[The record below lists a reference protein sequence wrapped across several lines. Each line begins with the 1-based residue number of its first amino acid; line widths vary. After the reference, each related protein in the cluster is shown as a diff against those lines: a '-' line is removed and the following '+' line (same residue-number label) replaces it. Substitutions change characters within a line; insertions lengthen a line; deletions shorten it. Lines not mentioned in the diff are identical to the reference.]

1 MIEFFKEYLPYL
13 KNYKGKLALAIFGMI
28 LVSVSTASVAYLV
41 KPVMDKIF
49 VEQNI
54 KMLYILPFF
63 VILAFV
69 GKGVGA
75 FLSSYYLTYIGED
88 VVRIIKNKM
97 LKYIISLDLDFH
109 LNKHSGELI
118 SRITNDISKIQSAI
132 ASDAINFLKGS
143 FTVVGLLVVVVYQ
156 SPKLAIF
163 SLIIIPVA
171 IYPIKIISKKIKIL
185 SKKSQEQNSRL
196 TSRLSEIF
204 NNYEM
209 VKAYNAGDY
218 EQKRFE
224 KQNLEYFKINMK
236 SIKQQQLLAPI
247 FEIVGAIS
255 IVSVIVVGGREVLI
269 THELTTG
276 GFFSFLTA
284 LSLLL
289 DPLKRISNSYSKFQI
304 AVAANERIK
313 EIMSHPV
320 MIISGDK
327 IIDFIDRVDVK
338 NVELYYGDKQALK
351 NINFNAKKGEIIG
364 LVGDSGGGK
373 SSVVNLLLRFY
384 DPSDGT
390 ICINEED
397 LKKFD
402 LESLRKH
409 VSVVSQRIY
418 ILNDTI
424 AANIAYGKKRD
435 DKKIIDTLKRAN
447 LWEYV
452 KTLEDGIDTVLDE
465 SGTNL
470 SGGQRQRIAIA
481 RALYTNPDILILD
494 EATSA
499 LDNKSEA
506 SIMQTIYNLKKDLIV
521 FVVAHRLSTVE
532 NSDKILVFE
541 DGEIVCQGNI
551 FELKNNCEAFKKL
564 YNLTGNF

>member
-1 MIEFFKEYLPYL
+1 MIEFFKEYIPYL

-28 LVSVSTASVAYLV
+28 LVSVSTAAVAYLV

-54 KMLYILPFF
+54 TMLYVLPLF
-63 VILAFV
+63 VVLAFV

-88 VVRIIKNKM
+88 VVRIMKNKM
-97 LKYIISLDLDFH
+97 LRYIVNLDLDFH

-118 SRITNDISKIQSAI
+118 SRITNDIAKIQSAI
-132 ASDAINFLKGS
+132 ASDAINFLKGT

-163 SLIIIPVA
+163 SLIVIPAA
-171 IYPIKIISKKIKIL
+171 IYPIRVISKKIKIL

-196 TSRLSEIF
+196 TSRLGEIF

-209 VKAYNAGDY
+209 IKAYNAGEY
-218 EQKRFE
+218 ELENFE

-255 IVSVIVVGGREVLI
+255 IVSVIIVGGREVLI

-320 MIISGDK
+320 MIISGEKK
-327 IIDFIDRVDVK
+327 INSIESIEAR
-338 NVELYYGDKQALK
+338 NIELYYGEKQALK
-351 NINFNAKKGEIIG
+351 GINFSAKKGEIIG

-384 DPSDGT
+384 DPSGGA
-390 ICINEED
+390 IYINGEN
-397 LKKFD
+397 LKNFE
-402 LESLRKH
+402 LTSLREH
-409 VSVVSQRIY
+409 ICVVSQRIY
-418 ILNDTI
+418 IVNDTV
-424 AANIAYGKKRD
+424 AANIAYGKQRD
-435 DKKIIDTLKRAN
+435 DKRIEEALKKAN
-447 LWEYV
+447 LWDYV
-452 KTLEDGIDTVLDE
+452 KSLKDGIDTLLDE

-506 SIMQTIYNLKKDLIV
+506 SIIKTIYELKKDLIV

-541 DGEIVCQGNI
+541 NGQIACQGKI
-551 FELKNNCEAFKKL
+551 DELKTECEAFKKL
-564 YNLTGNF
+564 YSLGK

>member
-1 MIEFFKEYLPYL
+1 LIEFFKEYMPYL
-13 KNYKGKLALAIFGMI
+13 KNYKGKLTLAIFGMI
-28 LVSVSTASVAYLV
+28 LVSASTAAVAYLV

-54 KMLYILPFF
+54 DMLYILPVFI
-63 VILAFV
+63 VLAFV

-97 LKYIISLDLDFH
+97 LRYVVGLDLDFH

-118 SRITNDISKIQSAI
+118 SRITNDITKIQSAI
-132 ASDAINFLKGS
+132 AIDAVAFLKGV
-143 FTVVGLLVVVVYQ
+143 FTSVGLLIVVIYQ
-156 SPKLAIF
+156 SPKLALF
-163 SLIIIPVA
+163 SIIVIPLA
-171 IYPIKIISKKIKIL
+171 IYPIGIISKKIKKL
-185 SKKSQEQNSRL
+185 SKVSQEQNSLL

-209 VKAYNAGDY
+209 IKAYNAGEY
-218 EQKRFE
+218 EQERFE
-224 KQNLEYFKINMK
+224 KQNYDYFKTNMK
-236 SIKQQQLLAPI
+236 TIKQQQLLAPV
-247 FEIVGAIS
+247 FEIVGSLS
-255 IVSVIVVGGREVLI
+255 IVFVVVFGGREVLI

-289 DPLKRISNSYSKFQI
+289 DPLKKISNSYSRFQV

-320 MIISGDK
+320 MITSGEK
-327 IIDFIDRVDVK
+327 KVNSIENIEAK
-338 NVELYYGDKQALK
+338 NVELYYGENYALK
-351 NINFNAKKGEIIG
+351 GISFSAKKGEVVGI
-364 LVGDSGGGK
+364 VGDSGGGK

-384 DPSDGT
+384 DPSGGN
-390 ICINEED
+390 ICINGENLKNFDIKD
-397 LKKFD
+397 LR
-402 LESLRKH
+402 EH
-409 VSVVSQRIY
+409 ICVVSQRIY
-418 ILNDTI
+418 IVNDTV

-435 DKKIIDTLKRAN
+435 DKRIKEALKKAN
-447 LWEYV
+447 LWEYI
-452 KTLEDGIDTVLDE
+452 KTLKDGIDTLLDE

-506 SIMQTIYNLKKDLIV
+506 SIIKTIYELKKDLIV
-521 FVVAHRLSTVE
+521 FIVAHRLSTIE

-541 DGEIVCQGNI
+541 NGKIACQGKI
-551 FELKNNCEAFKKL
+551 DKLKSDCDAFKKL
-564 YNLTGNF
+564 YNLK

>member
-13 KNYKGKLALAIFGMI
+13 KNYKGKLILAIFGMI
-28 LVSVSTASVAYLV
+28 LVSISTAAVAYLV

-54 KMLYILPFF
+54 TMLYVLPAFI
-63 VILAFV
+63 ILAFV

-88 VVRIIKNKM
+88 VVRIIKDKM
-97 LKYIISLDLDFH
+97 LRYIVELDLEFH

-118 SRITNDISKIQSAI
+118 SRITNDITKVQSAI
-132 ASDAINFLKGS
+132 AIDAVSFLKGV
-143 FTVVGLLVVVVYQ
+143 FTSIGLLVVVVYQ

-163 SLIIIPVA
+163 SIIVIPLA
-171 IYPIKIISKKIKIL
+171 IYPIGIISRKIKNL
-185 SKKSQEQNSRL
+185 SKKSQEKNAEV

-209 VKAYNAGDY
+209 IKAYNAVDF
-218 EQKRFE
+218 EQERFK

-236 SIKQQQLLAPI
+236 TVKQQQLLAPV
-247 FEIVGAIS
+247 FEIVGAVS
-255 IVSVIVVGGREVLI
+255 IVLVVVVGGREVLI

-289 DPLKRISNSYSKFQI
+289 DPLKKISNSYSRFQV

-313 EIMSHPV
+313 EIMSHP
-320 MIISGDK
+320 IAITSGKKKISSIENIK
-327 IIDFIDRVDVK
+327 VD
-338 NVELYYGDKQALK
+338 NVELYYGKNQALK
-351 NINFNAKKGEIIG
+351 EISFGAKKGEVIG

-384 DPSDGT
+384 DPTSGVIYLNGENFKD
-390 ICINEED
+390 
-397 LKKFD
+397 FD
-402 LESLRKH
+402 LNSLREH
-409 VSVVSQRIY
+409 ICVVSQRIY
-418 ILNDTI
+418 IVNDTI
-424 AANIAYGKKRD
+424 AANVAYGKKRD
-435 DKKIIDTLKRAN
+435 DKRIIEALKKAN

-452 KTLEDGIDTVLDE
+452 KTLKDGLDTVLDE

-481 RALYTNPDILILD
+481 RALYTSPDILILD

-499 LDNKSEA
+499 LDNQSEA
-506 SIMQTIYNLKKDLIV
+506 SIIKTIYELKKDLIV

-532 NSDKILVFE
+532 NSDRILVFE
-541 DGEIVCQGNI
+541 NGQIACQGQI
-551 FELKNNCEAFKKL
+551 DTLKKECDTFKKL
-564 YNLTGNF
+564 YNLK

>member
-13 KNYKGKLALAIFGMI
+13 KNYKGKLALAIFGMV
-28 LVSVSTASVAYLV
+28 LVSISTSAVAYLV

-49 VEQNI
+49 VEQNV
-54 KMLYILPFF
+54 KMLYILPAFI
-63 VILAFV
+63 ILAFV
-69 GKGVGA
+69 GKGIGA

-88 VVRIIKNKM
+88 VVRIIKDKM
-97 LKYIISLDLDFH
+97 LRYIVELDLEFH

-118 SRITNDISKIQSAI
+118 SRITNDITKVQSAI
-132 ASDAINFLKGS
+132 AIDAVSFLKGV
-143 FTVVGLLVVVVYQ
+143 FTAIGLLAVVIYQ

-163 SLIIIPVA
+163 SIVVIPLA
-171 IYPIKIISKKIKIL
+171 IYPIGIISRKIKNL
-185 SKKSQEQNSRL
+185 SKKSQEKNAEV

-209 VKAYNAGDY
+209 IKAYNAVDF
-218 EQKRFE
+218 EQERFK

-236 SIKQQQLLAPI
+236 TVKQQQLLAPV

-255 IVSVIVVGGREVLI
+255 IVLVVVFGGREVLI

-289 DPLKRISNSYSKFQI
+289 DPLKKISNSYSRFQV

-313 EIMSHPV
+313 EIMSHP
-320 MIISGDK
+320 ISITSGKKK
-327 IIDFIDRVDVK
+327 INSIENVKVD
-338 NVELYYGDKQALK
+338 NVELYYGKNRALK
-351 NINFNAKKGEIIG
+351 EINFSAKKGEVIG
-364 LVGDSGGGK
+364 IVGDSGGGK

-384 DPSDGT
+384 DPTNGN
-390 ICINEED
+390 IYINGEN
-397 LKKFD
+397 LKDFD
-402 LESLRKH
+402 LDSLREH
-409 VSVVSQRIY
+409 VCVVSQRIY
-418 ILNDTI
+418 IVNDTI
-424 AANIAYGKKRD
+424 AANVAYGKKRD
-435 DKKIIDTLKRAN
+435 DKRIIEALKKAS

-452 KTLEDGIDTVLDE
+452 RTLKYGLDTILDE

-470 SGGQRQRIAIA
+470 SGGQRQRVAIA

-499 LDNKSEA
+499 LDNQSEA
-506 SIMQTIYNLKKDLIV
+506 SIIKTIYELKNDLIV
-521 FVVAHRLSTVE
+521 FIVAHRLSTVE
-532 NSDKILVFE
+532 KSDRILVFE
-541 DGEIVCQGNI
+541 NGQIVCQGDI
-551 FELKNNCEAFKKL
+551 NNLRKECDTFKKL
-564 YNLTGNF
+564 YNLGK

>member
-13 KNYKGKLALAIFGMI
+13 KNYKGKLALAIFGMV
-28 LVSVSTASVAYLV
+28 LVSISTSAVAYLV

-54 KMLYILPFF
+54 KMLYILPAFI
-63 VILAFV
+63 ILAFV
-69 GKGVGA
+69 GKGIGA

-88 VVRIIKNKM
+88 VVRIIKDKM
-97 LKYIISLDLDFH
+97 LRYIVELDLEFH

-118 SRITNDISKIQSAI
+118 SRITNDITKVQSAI
-132 ASDAINFLKGS
+132 AIDAVSFLKGV
-143 FTVVGLLVVVVYQ
+143 FTAIGLLAVVIYQ

-163 SLIIIPVA
+163 SIVVIPLA
-171 IYPIKIISKKIKIL
+171 IYPISIISRKIKNL
-185 SKKSQEQNSRL
+185 SKKSQEKNAEV

-209 VKAYNAGDY
+209 IKAYNAVDF
-218 EQKRFE
+218 EQERFK

-236 SIKQQQLLAPI
+236 TVKQQQLLAPV
-247 FEIVGAIS
+247 FEIVGAVS
-255 IVSVIVVGGREVLI
+255 IVLVVVVGGREVLI

-289 DPLKRISNSYSKFQI
+289 DPLKKISNSYSRFQV

-313 EIMSHPV
+313 EIMSHP
-320 MIISGDK
+320 ISITSGKKK
-327 IIDFIDRVDVK
+327 INSIKNIKVD
-338 NVELYYGDKQALK
+338 NVELYYGKNRALK
-351 NINFNAKKGEIIG
+351 EINFSAKKGEVIG
-364 LVGDSGGGK
+364 IVGDSGGGK

-384 DPSDGT
+384 DPTNGN
-390 ICINEED
+390 IYINGEN
-397 LKKFD
+397 LKDFD
-402 LESLRKH
+402 LDSLREH
-409 VSVVSQRIY
+409 VCVVSQRIY
-418 ILNDTI
+418 IVNDTI
-424 AANIAYGKKRD
+424 AANVAYGKKRD
-435 DKKIIDTLKRAN
+435 DKRIIEALKKAS

-452 KTLEDGIDTVLDE
+452 KTLKYGLDTILDE

-470 SGGQRQRIAIA
+470 SGGQRQRVAIA

-499 LDNKSEA
+499 LDNQSEA
-506 SIMQTIYNLKKDLIV
+506 SIIKTIYELKNDLIV
-521 FVVAHRLSTVE
+521 FIVAHRLSTVE
-532 NSDKILVFE
+532 KSDRILVFE
-541 DGEIVCQGNI
+541 NGQIVCQGDI
-551 FELKNNCEAFKKL
+551 NNLRKECDTFKKL
-564 YNLTGNF
+564 YNLGK

>member
-28 LVSVSTASVAYLV
+28 LVSISTSAVAYLV

-54 KMLYILPFF
+54 RMLYILPAFI
-63 VILAFV
+63 ILAFV
-69 GKGVGA
+69 GKGIGA

-88 VVRIIKNKM
+88 VVRIIKDKM
-97 LKYIISLDLDFH
+97 LRYIVELDLEFH

-118 SRITNDISKIQSAI
+118 SRITNDINKIQSAI
-132 ASDAINFLKGS
+132 AIDAVSFLKGV
-143 FTVVGLLVVVVYQ
+143 FTSVGLLVVVIYQ

-163 SLIIIPVA
+163 SIVVIPLA
-171 IYPIKIISKKIKIL
+171 IYPISIISRKIKNL
-185 SKKSQEQNSRL
+185 SKRSQEKNAEV

-209 VKAYNAGDY
+209 IKAYNAVDF
-218 EQKRFE
+218 EQERFK

-236 SIKQQQLLAPI
+236 TVKQQQLLAPV

-255 IVSVIVVGGREVLI
+255 IVLVVVVGGREVLI

-289 DPLKRISNSYSKFQI
+289 DPLKKISNSYSRFQV

-313 EIMSHPV
+313 EIMSHP
-320 MIISGDK
+320 ISITSGNKK
-327 IIDFIDRVDVK
+327 IDSIENIRAE
-338 NVELYYGDKQALK
+338 NVGLYYGKNQALK
-351 NINFNAKKGEIIG
+351 NINFNAKKGEVIG

-384 DPSDGT
+384 DPSNGAIYVNGQNLRD
-390 ICINEED
+390 
-397 LKKFD
+397 FD
-402 LESLRKH
+402 LTSLREH
-409 VSVVSQRIY
+409 ICVVSQRIY
-418 ILNDTI
+418 IVNDTI
-424 AANIAYGKKRD
+424 AANVAYGKKRD
-435 DKKIIDTLKRAN
+435 DKRIMEALKKAN

-452 KTLEDGIDTVLDE
+452 KTLKDGLDTLLDE

-470 SGGQRQRIAIA
+470 SGGQRQRVAIA

-506 SIMQTIYNLKKDLIV
+506 SIIKTIYELKKDLIV

-541 DGEIVCQGNI
+541 NGEIVCQGDI
-551 FELKNNCEAFKKL
+551 KELREECDTFKKL
-564 YNLTGNF
+564 YNLK

>member
-1 MIEFFKEYLPYL
+1 LPYL

-28 LVSVSTASVAYLV
+28 LVSVSTSAVAYLV

-49 VEQNI
+49 VEQNV
-54 KMLYILPFF
+54 KMLYILPIFI
-63 VILAFV
+63 VLAFV

-97 LKYIISLDLDFH
+97 LRYIVGLDFDFH

-118 SRITNDISKIQSAI
+118 SRITNDITKIQSAI
-132 ASDAINFLKGS
+132 AIDAVAFLKGI
-143 FTVVGLLVVVVYQ
+143 FTSVGLLVVVIYQ
-156 SPKLAIF
+156 SPKLALFAVIV
-163 SLIIIPVA
+163 IPLA
-171 IYPIKIISKKIKIL
+171 IYPISIISKKIKKL
-185 SKKSQEQNSRL
+185 SKVSQEQNSLL

-209 VKAYNAGDY
+209 IKAYNAGEY
-218 EQKRFE
+218 EQEKFE
-224 KQNLEYFKINMK
+224 KQNFDYFKTNMK
-236 SIKQQQLLAPI
+236 TIKQQQLLAPV
-247 FEIVGAIS
+247 FEIVGSLS
-255 IVSVIVVGGREVLI
+255 IVFVVVFGGREVLI

-289 DPLKRISNSYSKFQI
+289 DPLKKISNSYSRFQV

-313 EIMSHPV
+313 EIMSHPILIV
-320 MIISGDK
+320 SGDK
-327 IIDFIDRVDVK
+327 KIDSIDNIKVD
-338 NVELYYGDKQALK
+338 NVELHYGDNQALK
-351 NINFNAKKGEIIG
+351 NINFSAKKGEIIG

-373 SSVVNLLLRFY
+373 SSMVNLLLRFY
-384 DPSDGT
+384 DPSNGT
-390 ICINEED
+390 IYINEEN
-397 LKKFD
+397 LKDFD
-402 LESLRKH
+402 LDSLREH
-409 VSVVSQRIY
+409 ICVVSQRIY
-418 ILNDTI
+418 IVNDTV
-424 AANIAYGKKRD
+424 AANIAYGKERD
-435 DKKIIDTLKRAN
+435 DKRIKEALLKAN
-447 LWEYV
+447 LWDYV
-452 KTLEDGIDTVLDE
+452 ETLKDGIETVLDE

-506 SIMQTIYNLKKDLIV
+506 SIIKTIYELKKDLIV

-541 DGEIVCQGNI
+541 NGQIACQGKI
-551 FELKNNCEAFKKL
+551 DKLKRECNAFKKL
-564 YNLTGNF
+564 YNLK